1 MAQVKIGEF
10 KFGEDT
16 FTLRYVLEQGNQQV
30 KFVAKD
36 IASSL
41 KYGNCKDAISRHVDD
56 KYKYTYNEHGARIP
70 HHAPDSVAKQGDPL
84 YLHPHTVL
92 IAKSGVIQLI
102 MKSKLPYAIE
112 LQEWLLEEVIPQEL
126 CTGKYDPAI
135 KQQEEKNKQLVTKLI
150 ATFTEHT
157 NALQAVVA
165 QKTEELFKKQEFIER
180 IIAIKD
186 KQIEAKDLQVT
197 RVMTDLNRMYTG
209 FQETMQRK
217 DEMMHKKDELLQ
229 VKDTQVSNLIAKMI
243 DLTDRAVQYPA
254 DKRKHP
260 VLCVTRDGT
269 TFTAITGQKTYVES
283 QKHKRNIDAANI
295 VVENIRPNPTVD
307 WNNATDRLQSK
318 RSKRSISFDSLE
330 EAQQFENRI
339 KYLLK
344 NANNIN

>member
-16 FTLRYVLEQGNQQV
+16 FTLRYVLDQGNPQV

-41 KYGNCKDAISRHVDD
+41 KYVNCERAIRVHVDG
-56 KYKYTYNEHGARIP
+56 KYKSTFENADQIG
-70 HHAPDSVAKQGDPL
+70 HHSPNSVVKKGDPL

-92 IAKSGVIQLI
+92 ITKSGVIQLI

-112 LQEWLLEEVIPQEL
+112 LQEWLLEEVIPQVL

-217 DEMMHKKDELLQ
+217 DELLQ

-243 DLTDRAVQYPA
+243 DLSDRAVQYPA

>member
-36 IASSL
+36 IAVSL
-41 KYGNCKDAISRHVDD
+41 KYASYEKAIRVHVDG
-56 KYKYTYNEHGARIP
+56 KYKSTFEHAGQIG
-70 HHAPDSVAKQGDPL
+70 HYAPNSVAKQGDPL
-84 YLHPHTVL
+84 YLHPRTVL
-92 IAKSGVIQLI
+92 ITKSGVIQLI

-112 LQEWLLEEVIPQEL
+112 LQEWLLEEVIPQVL

-135 KQQEEKNKQLVTKLI
+135 KQQEEKSKQLVTKLI

-217 DEMMHKKDELLQ
+217 DELLQ

-243 DLTDRAVQYPA
+243 DLSDRAVQYPA

>member
-1 MAQVKIGEF
+1 MACVKIGQF
-10 KFGEDT
+10 KFGQDT
-16 FTLRYVLEQGNQQV
+16 FTLRYVLELDQQV
-30 KFVAKD
+30 KFVPRDVA
-36 IASSL
+36 ASL
-41 KYGNCKDAISRHVDD
+41 KYADCDQAARKIVDA
-56 KYKYTYNEHGARIP
+56 KYKITYEQTRRDDGSASN
-70 HHAPDSVAKQGDPL
+70 SVVKRGDPL
-84 YLHPHTVL
+84 YLQPHTVL
-92 IAKSGVIQLI
+92 ITKSGVIQLI

-112 LQEWLLEEVIPQEL
+112 LQEWLLEEVIPQVL

-135 KQQEEKNKQLVTKLI
+135 KQREEESKQLVTKLI

-165 QKTEELFKKQEFIER
+165 QKTEELVKKQEFIER
-180 IIAIKD
+180 IVAIKD

-209 FQETMQRK
+209 FQETMQ
-217 DEMMHKKDELLQ
+217 KKDEIMQKKDAQ
-229 VKDTQVSNLIAKMI
+229 VTDLVAKVV
-243 DLTDRAVQYPA
+243 DLSDRAVQYPA

-269 TFTAITGQKTYVES
+269 TFTAITGQKTYVEN
-283 QKHKRNIDAANI
+283 QKHKRNINVANI

-307 WNNATDRLQSK
+307 WNNATDRLQAK
-318 RSKRSISFDSLE
+318 RSKRSISFGSLE

>member
-1 MAQVKIGEF
+1 M
-10 KFGEDT
+10 
-16 FTLRYVLEQGNQQV
+16 
-30 KFVAKD
+30 
-36 IASSL
+36 
-41 KYGNCKDAISRHVDD
+41 
-56 KYKYTYNEHGARIP
+56 
-70 HHAPDSVAKQGDPL
+70 
-84 YLHPHTVL
+84 
-92 IAKSGVIQLI
+92 
-102 MKSKLPYAIE
+102 
-112 LQEWLLEEVIPQEL
+112 
-126 CTGKYDPAI
+126 
-135 KQQEEKNKQLVTKLI
+135 
-150 ATFTEHT
+150 
-157 NALQAVVA
+157 
-165 QKTEELFKKQEFIER
+165 
-180 IIAIKD
+180 
-186 KQIEAKDLQVT
+186 
-197 RVMTDLNRMYTG
+197 
-209 FQETMQRK
+209 
-217 DEMMHKKDELLQ
+217 LQ

-243 DLTDRAVQYPA
+243 DLSDRAVQYPA